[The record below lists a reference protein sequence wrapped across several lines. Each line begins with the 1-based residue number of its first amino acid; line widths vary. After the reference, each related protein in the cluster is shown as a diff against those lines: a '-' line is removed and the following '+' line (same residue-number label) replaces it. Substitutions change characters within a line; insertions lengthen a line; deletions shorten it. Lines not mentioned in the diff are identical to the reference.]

1 MNTNNT
7 LFKSVS
13 PTTWVEML
21 RGGDKVLIR
30 PIHRQDVISEQAFID
45 ELSPAPQRF
54 RFVEAMKSSN
64 DDLLRQIAVINPLTD
79 VAYVAVVEGGAQEQQ
94 VGVARF
100 SRATGTNE
108 CEFGLA
114 VTEKWRNKGLGTHLM
129 HRLINAARMMGLD
142 RIYSSDP
149 TDNELMRR
157 FATHLRLEHEP
168 DPDDDAH
175 VLYSLGLKAVELS
188 PAN

>member
-7 LFKSVS
+7 LFKSAL
-13 PTTWVEML
+13 PTTWVEVL

-30 PIHRQDVISEQAFID
+30 PIHQEDVISERTFID
-45 ELSPAPQRF
+45 ELSPASRRF
-54 RFVEAMKSSN
+54 RFLEAMKSSN
-64 DDLLRQIAVINPLTD
+64 DDLVRQMAVINPLTD
-79 VAYVAVVEGGAQEQQ
+79 VAYVAIAGGGTQERQ

-100 SRATGTNE
+100 STATGTNE

-114 VTEKWRNKGLGTHLM
+114 VTEKWQNKGLGTHLM

-142 RIYSSDP
+142 RMYSSDP

-157 FATHLRLEHEP
+157 FAAHLRLEHEP
-168 DPDDDAH
+168 DPDDNLH
-175 VLYSLGLKAVELS
+175 VMYSLGLQAVDRE
-188 PAN
+188 PAM